1 MAAGVQVLLQQ
12 LNETSKS
19 TSLLDSI
26 LGCLVYALQ
35 QDAATSKAS
44 TSITLSQC
52 NVASLPSCF
61 GAGVGNSD
69 GLLGKPW

>member
-12 LNETSKS
+12 LSQTSKS

-26 LGCLVYALQ
+26 LSCLVYALQ

-44 TSITLSQC
+44 TSPLQSS
-52 NVASLPSCF
+52 VAFLPLRSV
-61 GAGVGNSD
+61 AGTGNSN

>member
-1 MAAGVQVLLQQ
+1 MTMAAGVQVLLQQ
-12 LNETSKS
+12 LSQTSKS

-44 TSITLSQC
+44 TSASQP
-52 NVASLPSCF
+52 SLAYLPLCSA
-61 GAGVGNSD
+61 AGVGNSN
-69 GLLGKPW
+69 GLLGKSW